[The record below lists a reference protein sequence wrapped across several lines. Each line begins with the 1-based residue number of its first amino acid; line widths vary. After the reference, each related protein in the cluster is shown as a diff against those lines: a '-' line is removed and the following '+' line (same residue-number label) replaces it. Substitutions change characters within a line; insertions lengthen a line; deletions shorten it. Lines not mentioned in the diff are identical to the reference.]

1 MTECSER
8 IQENMYTWPIPSK
21 NIYHI
26 PLNGVL
32 FSAKYPISSTKIIQN
47 SWKVPFPTMKILI
60 DFNKFFSDDPDQ
72 QFQ

>member
-32 FSAKYPISSTKIIQN
+32 FSAKFRENIQ
-47 SWKVPFPTMKILI
+47 FL
-60 DFNKFFSDDPDQ
+60 Q
-72 QFQ
+72 QKLS